1 MATTPPAPAVPE
13 LPQITKPKLSG
24 FQKRTLNNALE
35 GAQEWVAANEQA
47 IVAQTHALLDRIIA
61 TVRSSVD
68 TALTWATT
76 KFATLKL

>member
-1 MATTPPAPAVPE
+1 MATTPAPVPPE
-13 LPQITKPKLSG
+13 LPKLTKPKLSG
-24 FQKRTLNNALE
+24 FERRTLNNALE
-35 GAQEWVAANEQA
+35 GAQEWVAANEAA